1 MKTPNHIGLTS
12 PIFANTPEAAE
23 LLQLTEKVAELE
35 TFVSSLH
42 IGHWAGLKGA
52 MEVLNRRVE
61 LMKQQ
66 LHSYV
71 TEGVQ

>member
-1 MKTPNHIGLTS
+1 MKTPNHIDLTS
-12 PIFANTPEAAE
+12 PIFANAPEAAE

-35 TFVSSLH
+35 TFAAGLH
-42 IGHWAGLKGA
+42 IGHWSVLKGA
-52 MEVLNRRVE
+52 LEALHNRLE